1 MRGSLTTNAGG
12 RMLEQLPETGAA
24 RERRWSSVVPSVVL
38 HLVVITAVVAAQAGG
53 VEAPK
58 PSIHIDTIVFTSPVP
73 PDQPVGRAG
82 SAGSSSTSRVPTVP
96 RPIFDAPT
104 IPETGTP
111 TIWPSS
117 GDSNGVDGLLTDG
130 PSGTLASA
138 PGDIIGEATVDEPV
152 RVRVESV
159 PRYPAALRAMGAEGV
174 VEMEFVIDTTGRA
187 NLATAHVLSSPD
199 ERFTTAVRSALRE
212 ARFVPGRYRGHAVP
226 TLVRRAYHFQLE
238 NGR

>member
-1 MRGSLTTNAGG
+1 
-12 RMLEQLPETGAA
+12 MLEQLPETGAA
-24 RERRWSSVVPSVVL
+24 RERRWSWVVPSVVL
-38 HLVVITAVVAAQAGG
+38 HLGVITAVVYAQAGG
-53 VEAPK
+53 VEVPK
-58 PSIHIDTIVFTSPVP
+58 PSIHIDTIVFTTPVP
-73 PDQPVGRAG
+73 PDQPVGHAG
-82 SAGSSSTSRVPTVP
+82 SAGSSSTSRVPTLP

-117 GDSNGVDGLLTDG
+117 TDSIGVGGLLSDG
-130 PSGTLASA
+130 PDGTLASTS
-138 PGDIIGEATVDEPV
+138 GDVLGEATVDEPV

-212 ARFVPGRYRGHAVP
+212 ARFVPGRYRGRAVP